1 MKKLPLLSFAVLA
14 FTLCSC
20 SSYPLGGQHSETFLG
35 PEKQTGWFFYPH
47 DGKEEAN
54 FAELRNPVP
63 FGVYTPREV
72 RRERAFF

>member
-1 MKKLPLLSFAVLA
+1 MKMLPIICFAALA
-14 FTLCSC
+14 CMFSSC

-54 FAELRNPVP
+54 FAELSNPMP